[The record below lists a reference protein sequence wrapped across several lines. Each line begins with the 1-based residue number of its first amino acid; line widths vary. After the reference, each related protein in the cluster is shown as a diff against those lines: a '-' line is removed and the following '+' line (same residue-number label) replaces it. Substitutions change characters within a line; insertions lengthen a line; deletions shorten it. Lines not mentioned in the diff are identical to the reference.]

1 MSMEDLIKKYCP
13 ELSSLG
19 YDVPAL
25 AEMMDTRYL
34 GEFEIFGTAAGMF
47 IEGYAAQLE
56 DVKKAIEQMDP
67 KSIRA
72 TAHKYKGAI
81 ANFHD
86 TRVVETAKLIETN
99 SDSWSKEQLL
109 ETYNLLTQQTAEF
122 LPRLSQLVDS
132 FSKIQQE
139 AA

>member
-1 MSMEDLIKKYCP
+1 MSTEILINKYCP

-19 YDVPAL
+19 FDVPAI
-25 AEMMDTRYL
+25 AEMMETRYL
-34 GEFEIFGTAAGMF
+34 GEFEIFGAAAGLF
-47 IEGYAAQLE
+47 IGSYEGQLN
-56 DVKKAIEQMDP
+56 DIKAAIESMDP
-67 KSIRA
+67 KSIKS

-86 TRVVETAKLIETN
+86 PVVVETARAIETN
-99 SDSWSKEQLL
+99 SDKWSKEQFL
-109 ETYNLLTQQTAEF
+109 ESFNILTQQTAEF
-122 LPRLSQLVDS
+122 LPRLNQLVES